1 MAYIVKKTSALLL
14 TLVLSLMLTACG
26 SIKVVDEQTY
36 VSKKVGIDCSDGR
49 VLRAFDNLSNR
60 DKKGYGSRACVE
72 LSFDNDSALKEIQ
85 SSNDWHELPM
95 PKDVREALYGTAKM
109 HEALISQEFPE
120 KAEHGYY
127 YFSDKDSFLNAWR
140 FTGAVYDTEKNI
152 LQLAVLDNDPQWRF
166 REFPDKQKYYYEGQ
180 VYSTDDSNG
189 VFVDG
194 TWLISPDEETITA
207 KAQFG
212 EIKSKTNFVNEDAKL
227 FKRHDLNMFLL
238 SENNWLSDN
247 KQLYIAEDYIVP
259 NYKETE
265 RIEAI
270 IFTGKNSFGE
280 DEDFFKNDCVTIQ
293 DNELISAIAS
303 SMKWANS
310 PNTMQDLDLN
320 VINEDETRYIAIKYR
335 ELGALYYYGQ
345 FNVRE
350 NGQVYI
356 SCDWNGEYDSLN
368 SYPMSDDDAK
378 KLMAKLS

>member
-1 MAYIVKKTSALLL
+1 
-14 TLVLSLMLTACG
+14 
-26 SIKVVDEQTY
+26 
-36 VSKKVGIDCSDGR
+36 
-49 VLRAFDNLSNR
+49 
-60 DKKGYGSRACVE
+60 
-72 LSFDNDSALKEIQ
+72 
-85 SSNDWHELPM
+85 
-95 PKDVREALYGTAKM
+95 
-109 HEALISQEFPE
+109 
-120 KAEHGYY
+120 
-127 YFSDKDSFLNAWR
+127 
-140 FTGAVYDTEKNI
+140 
-152 LQLAVLDNDPQWRF
+152 
-166 REFPDKQKYYYEGQ
+166 
-180 VYSTDDSNG
+180 
-189 VFVDG
+189 
-194 TWLISPDEETITA
+194 
-207 KAQFG
+207 
-212 EIKSKTNFVNEDAKL
+212 
-227 FKRHDLNMFLL
+227 MFLL

-310 PNTMQDLDLN
+310 PNTMQELDLN
-320 VINEDETRYIAIKYR
+320 VVNEDETRYIAIKYR

-356 SCDWNGEYDSLN
+356 SCDWNGEYDSHN